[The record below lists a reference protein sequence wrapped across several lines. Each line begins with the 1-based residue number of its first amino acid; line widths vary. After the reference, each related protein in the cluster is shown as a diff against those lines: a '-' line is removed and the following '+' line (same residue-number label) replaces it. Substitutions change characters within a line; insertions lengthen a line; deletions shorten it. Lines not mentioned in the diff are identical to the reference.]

1 MKVNELIKLL
11 SDRNPE
17 EEICALVWTKEHFD
31 FQEDDDLYLPNESW
45 IQTVKD
51 FERATSIFSSI
62 DEWLSDTVID
72 YSVIKGSNES

>member
-1 MKVNELIKLL
+1 MKVNELMKLL

-17 EEICALVWTKEHFD
+17 EEICALIWTKEHFD
-31 FQEDDDLYLPNESW
+31 FQEDDDLYLPSESW

-51 FERATSIFSSI
+51 FEGSTSIFSSI